1 LSNSRKRIVSDNY
14 AEFLLDIKNAGVDIG
29 FDKTEL
35 LKERGFIVE
44 NESKFASTEKEEK
57 KAAKSALEQAIQNYK
72 YKKEFRKGITSQD
85 WKPASKTEH
94 EPDFIRWIDSINS
107 GFQNMVKYEKFDL
120 FCEQADEWLSQPTLE
135 DRDIDEWEQNEIK
148 RCHENT
154 YYFIE
159 KYLYV
164 KDSEEESGRGSF
176 KYNSTKAHKVL
187 IYLYDCGYNI
197 FFTKPRQV
205 AATTTFQ
212 ACALKSLV
220 FQRNKYIK
228 FITQDEKKGIEIFED
243 KVKYPHTELPEF
255 MRPEVKNFSA
265 KMLGFGYGKKGE
277 KEGANTRMEVV
288 PPSETAISGGSPS
301 EILIDE
307 AGNIGLLT
315 KIIENGMPT
324 LFRKDMV
331 TGKIKM
337 LRRFIAWG
345 TGGDMEKGGQAFQTE
360 FMSIYKKWQDRD
372 FRPCII
378 PVFFDWTT
386 RPGIDQAFYD
396 SMKDLFYSKEGPE
409 REASRIEFHQ
419 QYPSTLE
426 EVFMSSAKT
435 LVDMEYINKQLKRIS
450 ESGVTTKNGY
460 FEPIFG
466 DIQQPEGSDVPYNII
481 GAQFIPTEDHDA
493 RKTCTIFMEPQKGWV
508 NRYFQGTDPVASD
521 AGTSNMASSVW
532 DKHYST
538 LAAVVDYRHVDIHYV
553 YLQTLLLGLYYSE
566 DGVHPIPELL
576 EANIGMAYRNY
587 KISKGK
593 IFEKSL
599 VLNTELPDAFR
610 TASNLQIGID
620 TKEARKRLVVDK
632 LYEII
637 NAYGERMFLKI
648 FYYQL
653 KTFSCEITDSGKSS
667 WGPIDRRYHKDDVL
681 FSTAFSYICQL
692 CFFNRICENRHQSA
706 KKLTIVSALRYDK
719 VYNLRRV
726 NIKKRT

>member
-1 LSNSRKRIVSDNY
+1 MSECEKKEMRKIYSARYRENNTEKLKLKQKEYYEKNKEKHSIRKKEYRKNPNYRESNRCASLKYKRSLKEDGNIFIPILLNLKTKEYIDKYQNITAETAVNKRKKITQEEIDFVKASKLSNLEISIKLGRTYVSICH
-14 AEFLLDIKNAGVDIG
+14 IK
-29 FDKTEL
+29 
-35 LKERGFIVE
+35 
-44 NESKFASTEKEEK
+44 
-57 KAAKSALEQAIQNYK
+57 
-72 YKKEFRKGITSQD
+72 
-85 WKPASKTEH
+85 
-94 EPDFIRWIDSINS
+94 
-107 GFQNMVKYEKFDL
+107 
-120 FCEQADEWLSQPTLE
+120 
-135 DRDIDEWEQNEIK
+135 
-148 RCHENT
+148 
-154 YYFIE
+154 
-159 KYLYV
+159 
-164 KDSEEESGRGSF
+164 
-176 KYNSTKAHKVL
+176 
-187 IYLYDCGYNI
+187 
-197 FFTKPRQV
+197 
-205 AATTTFQ
+205 
-212 ACALKSLV
+212 
-220 FQRNKYIK
+220 
-228 FITQDEKKGIEIFED
+228 
-243 KVKYPHTELPEF
+243 
-255 MRPEVKNFSA
+255 
-265 KMLGFGYGKKGE
+265 
-277 KEGANTRMEVV
+277 
-288 PPSETAISGGSPS
+288 
-301 EILIDE
+301 
-307 AGNIGLLT
+307 
-315 KIIENGMPT
+315 
-324 LFRKDMV
+324 
-331 TGKIKM
+331 
-337 LRRFIAWG
+337 
-345 TGGDMEKGGQAFQTE
+345 
-360 FMSIYKKWQDRD
+360 
-372 FRPCII
+372 
-378 PVFFDWTT
+378 
-386 RPGIDQAFYD
+386 
-396 SMKDLFYSKEGPE
+396 
-409 REASRIEFHQ
+409 
-419 QYPSTLE
+419 
-426 EVFMSSAKT
+426 
-435 LVDMEYINKQLKRIS
+435 KQIKRIS
-450 ESGVTTKNGY
+450 ESKVVTKNGY

-481 GAQFIPTEDHDA
+481 GSQFIPTEDHDP

-719 VYNLRRV
+719 GYNLRRV